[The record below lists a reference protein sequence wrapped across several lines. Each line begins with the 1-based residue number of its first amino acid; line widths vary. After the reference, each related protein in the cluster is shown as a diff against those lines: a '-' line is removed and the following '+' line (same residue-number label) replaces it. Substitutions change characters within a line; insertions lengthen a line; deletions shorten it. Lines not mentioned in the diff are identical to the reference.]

1 LDNQAAVSAVIA
13 VYNSASMLDECLG
26 ALSRSAVKPLECIV
40 VDDASTD
47 GAQLVAER
55 HGARVIVLGD
65 RQGPANA
72 RNLGAH
78 HAHGDLILFLDA
90 DVCIHADALGRIL
103 DHFRRDPSLDAV
115 IGAYDDAPAARPFVS
130 QYRNLLHCFT
140 HRAGRAEASTF
151 WAGCGA
157 IRKEALLACGGFD
170 DRCDRPAI
178 EDIEL
183 GSRLKANGSRILLDA
198 SVQVQHLKEWTF
210 ASMVKTDIFD
220 RGIPWTR
227 VILRAGSMP
236 DDLNVRWSQRLSVA
250 LAFLL
255 MAGVY
260 LGSSKTAIGCA
271 LGIIG
276 LNWSFYAFLIA
287 VRGVLFAS
295 RAVPL
300 HVLFHIYSAVAF
312 LLGACMHLVSL
323 IRPSASELPGEQT
336 S

>member
-1 LDNQAAVSAVIA
+1 
-13 VYNSASMLDECLG
+13 
-26 ALSRSAVKPLECIV
+26 VKPLECIV

-47 GAQLVAER
+47 GAQQVAER
-55 HGARVIVLGD
+55 HGARVIVLGE
-65 RQGPANA
+65 RQGPARA
-72 RNLGAH
+72 RNFGAR

-90 DVCIHADALGRIL
+90 DVCIHADAMARIL
-103 DHFRRDPSLDAV
+103 DNFRRDPSLDAV
-115 IGAYDDAPAARPFVS
+115 IGAYDDEPAAAPFVS

-140 HRAGRAEASTF
+140 HRAGRPEASTF

-157 IRKEALLACGGFD
+157 IRKEAFLKCGGFD

-183 GSRLKANGSRILLDA
+183 GSRLKANGGRILLDA
-198 SVQVQHLKEWTF
+198 TVQVQHLKEWTF
-210 ASMVKTDIFD
+210 ANMLRTDVFD

-227 VILRAGSMP
+227 LILRAGSMP

-255 MAGVY
+255 MAGLY
-260 LGSSKTAIGCA
+260 LGSLKAVIGCA
-271 LGIIG
+271 LAMVG
-276 LNWSFYAFLIA
+276 LNWHFYVFLA
-287 VRGVLFAS
+287 ALRGLLFAF
-295 RAVPL
+295 RAVPI

-312 LLGACMHLVSL
+312 LLGTCLHLVSL
-323 IRPSASELPGEQT
+323 IRPSVSELPGEET

>member
-1 LDNQAAVSAVIA
+1 MSRIEEHGPLVD
-13 VYNSASMLDECLG
+13 LG
-26 ALSRSAVKPLECIV
+26 H
-40 VDDASTD
+40 
-47 GAQLVAER
+47 ER
-55 HGARVIVLGD
+55 PQVPAR
-65 RQGPANA
+65 A
-72 RNLGAH
+72 RNLGAL
-78 HAHGDLILFLDA
+78 HARGDLILFLDA
-90 DVCIHADALGRIL
+90 DDCIHADAISRVL
-103 DHFRRDPSLDAV
+103 DNFRHDPSLDAV
-115 IGAYDDAPAARPFVS
+115 IGAYDDQPAARPFVS

-140 HRAGRAEASTF
+140 HRSGRQEASTF

-157 IRKEALLACGGFD
+157 IRKEAFVKCGGFD

-183 GSRLKANGSRILLDA
+183 GSRLKAKGSRILLDA

-210 ASMVKTDIFD
+210 ASMLKTDIFD

-250 LAFLL
+250 LASLL
-255 MAGVY
+255 MAGLYV
-260 LGSSKTAIGCA
+260 GSFKTAIGCV

-276 LNWSFYAFLIA
+276 LNWPFYAFLAA
-287 VRGVLFAS
+287 VRGLPFAC

-336 S
+336 SDGA